1 MPRRGDEP
9 GRLSCAGET
18 CPRRKGGS
26 LDAFVSHGSGRT
38 PSSPARPGMTLD
50 EPQLLSRHED
60 GAELAMALWRFGSP
74 LLALSSAPYGGGW
87 GERHWILA
95 RPGRGVR
102 RSPLPVRLPAGQGRS
117 PDGSRRQPP
126 GGDAVITL
134 VLGGARSG
142 KSEVAE
148 RIAAHLAGPITYLAT
163 LVPGGDPDLAA
174 RIEAH
179 RARRP
184 AGWRTV
190 EAGAELPAVL
200 RSVPGPVLVDALGPW
215 VAASP
220 GMTVDAGAL
229 CAALTGRAA
238 DTVVVSEEV
247 GLGVH
252 PATEDGRRF
261 RDALGTLNQAV
272 AAVADEVLFV
282 VAGRILPLGPPGVR

>member
-1 MPRRGDEP
+1 M
-9 GRLSCAGET
+9 
-18 CPRRKGGS
+18 
-26 LDAFVSHGSGRT
+26 
-38 PSSPARPGMTLD
+38 
-50 EPQLLSRHED
+50 
-60 GAELAMALWRFGSP
+60 
-74 LLALSSAPYGGGW
+74 
-87 GERHWILA
+87 
-95 RPGRGVR
+95 
-102 RSPLPVRLPAGQGRS
+102 
-117 PDGSRRQPP
+117 
-126 GGDAVITL
+126 ITL

-148 RIAAHLAGPITYLAT
+148 RIAARLAGPITYLAT
-163 LVPGGDPDLAA
+163 MVPGGDPDLAT
-174 RIEAH
+174 RIAAH

-215 VAASP
+215 VAAAP
-220 GMTVDAGAL
+220 GMIVDAGAL
-229 CAALTGRAA
+229 CTALTGRAA

-261 RDALGTLNQAV
+261 RDALGALNQAV

-282 VAGRILPLGPPGVR
+282 VAGRILRLDAPEVR

>member
-1 MPRRGDEP
+1 M
-9 GRLSCAGET
+9 
-18 CPRRKGGS
+18 
-26 LDAFVSHGSGRT
+26 
-38 PSSPARPGMTLD
+38 
-50 EPQLLSRHED
+50 
-60 GAELAMALWRFGSP
+60 
-74 LLALSSAPYGGGW
+74 
-87 GERHWILA
+87 
-95 RPGRGVR
+95 
-102 RSPLPVRLPAGQGRS
+102 
-117 PDGSRRQPP
+117 
-126 GGDAVITL
+126 ITL

-148 RIAAHLAGPITYLAT
+148 RIAARLAGPVTYLAT
-163 LVPGGDPDLAA
+163 LVPGDDPDLAT

-190 EAGAELPAVL
+190 EAGAELPTVL

-220 GMTVDAGAL
+220 GMIVDARAL

-252 PATEDGRRF
+252 PASEDGRRF
-261 RDALGTLNQAV
+261 RDAVGALNQAV

-282 VAGRILPLGPPGVR
+282 VAGRILPLGPPGAR

>member
-1 MPRRGDEP
+1 
-9 GRLSCAGET
+9 
-18 CPRRKGGS
+18 
-26 LDAFVSHGSGRT
+26 
-38 PSSPARPGMTLD
+38 
-50 EPQLLSRHED
+50 
-60 GAELAMALWRFGSP
+60 
-74 LLALSSAPYGGGW
+74 
-87 GERHWILA
+87 
-95 RPGRGVR
+95 
-102 RSPLPVRLPAGQGRS
+102 
-117 PDGSRRQPP
+117 
-126 GGDAVITL
+126 VITL

-148 RIAAHLAGPITYLAT
+148 RIAARLPGPVTYLAT
-163 LVPGGDPDLAA
+163 LVPGDDPDLAA

-190 EAGAELPAVL
+190 ETGPELPALL
-200 RSVPGPVLVDALGPW
+200 RSVPGPALVDALGPW

-238 DTVVVSEEV
+238 ATVVVSEEV

-252 PATEDGRRF
+252 PATENGRRF
-261 RDALGTLNQAV
+261 RESV

-282 VAGRILPLGPPGVR
+282 VAGRILRLDPPGVS

>member
-1 MPRRGDEP
+1 M
-9 GRLSCAGET
+9 
-18 CPRRKGGS
+18 
-26 LDAFVSHGSGRT
+26 
-38 PSSPARPGMTLD
+38 
-50 EPQLLSRHED
+50 
-60 GAELAMALWRFGSP
+60 
-74 LLALSSAPYGGGW
+74 
-87 GERHWILA
+87 
-95 RPGRGVR
+95 
-102 RSPLPVRLPAGQGRS
+102 
-117 PDGSRRQPP
+117 
-126 GGDAVITL
+126 
-134 VLGGARSG
+134 
-142 KSEVAE
+142 
-148 RIAAHLAGPITYLAT
+148 
-163 LVPGGDPDLAA
+163 VPGGDPDLAA

-179 RARRP
+179 RTRRP

-215 VAASP
+215 VTASP
-220 GMTVDAGAL
+220 GMIVDAGAL

-282 VAGRILPLGPPGVR
+282 VAGRILPLGPPGAR

>member
-1 MPRRGDEP
+1 M
-9 GRLSCAGET
+9 
-18 CPRRKGGS
+18 
-26 LDAFVSHGSGRT
+26 
-38 PSSPARPGMTLD
+38 
-50 EPQLLSRHED
+50 
-60 GAELAMALWRFGSP
+60 
-74 LLALSSAPYGGGW
+74 
-87 GERHWILA
+87 
-95 RPGRGVR
+95 
-102 RSPLPVRLPAGQGRS
+102 
-117 PDGSRRQPP
+117 
-126 GGDAVITL
+126 ITL

-148 RIAAHLAGPITYLAT
+148 RIAVRLAGPITYLAT
-163 LVPGGDPDLAA
+163 LVPGGDPDLTA
-174 RIEAH
+174 RIEVH

-190 EAGAELPAVL
+190 EAGADLPAVL

-220 GMTVDAGAL
+220 GMIVDAGAL

>member
-1 MPRRGDEP
+1 M
-9 GRLSCAGET
+9 
-18 CPRRKGGS
+18 
-26 LDAFVSHGSGRT
+26 
-38 PSSPARPGMTLD
+38 
-50 EPQLLSRHED
+50 
-60 GAELAMALWRFGSP
+60 
-74 LLALSSAPYGGGW
+74 
-87 GERHWILA
+87 
-95 RPGRGVR
+95 
-102 RSPLPVRLPAGQGRS
+102 
-117 PDGSRRQPP
+117 
-126 GGDAVITL
+126 ITL

-148 RIAAHLAGPITYLAT
+148 QIAARLAGPVTYLAT
-163 LVPGGDPDLAA
+163 LVPGDPDLAT

-220 GMTVDAGAL
+220 GMIVDARAL

-272 AAVADEVLFV
+272 AVVADEVLFV

>member
-1 MPRRGDEP
+1 M
-9 GRLSCAGET
+9 
-18 CPRRKGGS
+18 
-26 LDAFVSHGSGRT
+26 
-38 PSSPARPGMTLD
+38 
-50 EPQLLSRHED
+50 
-60 GAELAMALWRFGSP
+60 
-74 LLALSSAPYGGGW
+74 
-87 GERHWILA
+87 
-95 RPGRGVR
+95 
-102 RSPLPVRLPAGQGRS
+102 
-117 PDGSRRQPP
+117 
-126 GGDAVITL
+126 ITL

-148 RIAAHLAGPITYLAT
+148 RIAARLPAPITYLAT
-163 LVPGGDPDLAA
+163 LVPGNDPDLAA

-200 RSVPGPVLVDALGPW
+200 RSVPGPVLVDGLGPW

-220 GMTVDAGAL
+220 GMIVDAGAL
-229 CAALTGRAA
+229 CDALTGRDA

-252 PATEDGRRF
+252 PATADGRRF
-261 RDALGTLNQAV
+261 RDALGKLNQSV

-282 VAGRILPLGPPGVR
+282 VAGRILRLDPPEVR

>member
-1 MPRRGDEP
+1 M
-9 GRLSCAGET
+9 
-18 CPRRKGGS
+18 
-26 LDAFVSHGSGRT
+26 
-38 PSSPARPGMTLD
+38 
-50 EPQLLSRHED
+50 
-60 GAELAMALWRFGSP
+60 
-74 LLALSSAPYGGGW
+74 
-87 GERHWILA
+87 
-95 RPGRGVR
+95 
-102 RSPLPVRLPAGQGRS
+102 
-117 PDGSRRQPP
+117 
-126 GGDAVITL
+126 ITL

-148 RIAAHLAGPITYLAT
+148 RIAARLAGPVTYLAT
-163 LVPGGDPDLAA
+163 LILGGDPDLAT

-220 GMTVDAGAL
+220 GMIVDAGAL
-229 CAALTGRAA
+229 CAALTGRPA

-282 VAGRILPLGPPGVR
+282 VAGRILPLGPPGER

>member
-1 MPRRGDEP
+1 M
-9 GRLSCAGET
+9 
-18 CPRRKGGS
+18 
-26 LDAFVSHGSGRT
+26 
-38 PSSPARPGMTLD
+38 
-50 EPQLLSRHED
+50 
-60 GAELAMALWRFGSP
+60 
-74 LLALSSAPYGGGW
+74 
-87 GERHWILA
+87 
-95 RPGRGVR
+95 
-102 RSPLPVRLPAGQGRS
+102 
-117 PDGSRRQPP
+117 
-126 GGDAVITL
+126 ITL

-148 RIAAHLAGPITYLAT
+148 RIAARLPVPITYLAT
-163 LVPGGDPDLAA
+163 LVPGDDPDLAA

-200 RSVPGPVLVDALGPW
+200 RSVPGPVLLDGLGPW
-215 VAASP
+215 VAASQ
-220 GMTVDAGAL
+220 GMAVDAVAF
-229 CAALTGRAA
+229 CAALTGREA

-261 RDALGTLNQAV
+261 RDALGELNQSV

-282 VAGRILPLGPPGVR
+282 VAGRILRLDPPGAS

>member
-1 MPRRGDEP
+1 M
-9 GRLSCAGET
+9 
-18 CPRRKGGS
+18 
-26 LDAFVSHGSGRT
+26 
-38 PSSPARPGMTLD
+38 
-50 EPQLLSRHED
+50 
-60 GAELAMALWRFGSP
+60 
-74 LLALSSAPYGGGW
+74 
-87 GERHWILA
+87 
-95 RPGRGVR
+95 
-102 RSPLPVRLPAGQGRS
+102 
-117 PDGSRRQPP
+117 
-126 GGDAVITL
+126 ITL

-142 KSEVAE
+142 KSAVAE
-148 RIAAHLAGPITYLAT
+148 RVAARLPGPITYLAT
-163 LVPGGDPDLAA
+163 LTPGDPDLAA

-220 GMTVDAGAL
+220 GMIVDAGAL

-252 PATEDGRRF
+252 PATESGRRF
-261 RDALGTLNQAV
+261 RDALGTLNQSV
-272 AAVADEVLFV
+272 AAVADEVLLV
-282 VAGRILPLGPPGVR
+282 VAGRTLRLDPPGGR